1 MGRRV
6 CTFRAALSP
15 WILVDLVRALV
26 RLVDVLID
34 LVGRLGEFDHDA
46 GLVAEN
52 LRDVARPHKVGLA
65 RGELLVRAVVLV
77 PGRGASSGSARSKRN
92 RPEARR
98 ARRGRTTRS
107 RFETTPESRSTF
119 MHPCSMM
126 PKCVAGHQ
134 SGFPGMMGLQTQ
146 RQSKDGSIQSFEAF
160 LPPISVV
167 TCARASDLT
176 IGSRHIAPSCSP
188 RAA

>member
-1 MGRRV
+1 
-6 CTFRAALSP
+6 
-15 WILVDLVRALV
+15 
-26 RLVDVLID
+26 
-34 LVGRLGEFDHDA
+34 
-46 GLVAEN
+46 
-52 LRDVARPHKVGLA
+52 
-65 RGELLVRAVVLV
+65 
-77 PGRGASSGSARSKRN
+77 
-92 RPEARR
+92 
-98 ARRGRTTRS
+98 
-107 RFETTPESRSTF
+107 
-119 MHPCSMM
+119 MM

-176 IGSRHIAPSCSP
+176 VGSRQRATATRARGVDVSVLSPSCSP

>member
-1 MGRRV
+1 
-6 CTFRAALSP
+6 
-15 WILVDLVRALV
+15 
-26 RLVDVLID
+26 
-34 LVGRLGEFDHDA
+34 
-46 GLVAEN
+46 
-52 LRDVARPHKVGLA
+52 
-65 RGELLVRAVVLV
+65 
-77 PGRGASSGSARSKRN
+77 
-92 RPEARR
+92 
-98 ARRGRTTRS
+98 
-107 RFETTPESRSTF
+107 

-176 IGSRHIAPSCSP
+176 VGSRQRNDGRP
-188 RAA
+188 RHARGVDEPVPGDQESHHFAALELRDVTIGMRDHGHGFCE